1 MGVQTEIQGSVAI
14 VKISGDYS
22 YNEMEEVMHFFQQ
35 DAAKQLAYILYDCTE
50 FEYVDQMGGELFML
64 AYEPTDP
71 FKGNVFCVLQ
81 PKVIHLIQL
90 MAEET
95 TGPNFYF
102 DTVEEGWQ
110 FIQTQ
115 E

>member
-1 MGVQTEIQGSVAI
+1 MGIQTEIQGSVAI
-14 VKISGDYS
+14 VKISGGYS
-22 YNEMEEVMHFFQQ
+22 YNEMEQVMHFFQQ

-64 AYEPTDP
+64 AFTPAEP
-71 FKGNVFCVLQ
+71 FKGNIFCALKPTV
-81 PKVIHLIQL
+81 VHFITGV
-90 MAEET
+90 AAET
-95 TGPNFYF
+95 TGPNLYF
-102 DTVEEGWQ
+102 DTVEEGWK